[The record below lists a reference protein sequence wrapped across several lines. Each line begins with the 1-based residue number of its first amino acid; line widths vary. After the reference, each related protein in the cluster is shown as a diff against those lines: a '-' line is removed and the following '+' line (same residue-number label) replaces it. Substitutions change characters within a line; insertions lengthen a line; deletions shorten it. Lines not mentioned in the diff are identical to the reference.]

1 MQHLKAIEE
10 VLSYLIQNTVLSHF
24 ITNIVIHDMN

>member
-1 MQHLKAIEE
+1 MEHLKAIEE
-10 VLSYLIQNTVLSHF
+10 VLSYLIQNIVLSHF